1 MKQKYI
7 RLFSGEDHKSY
18 FKEEVPTFDT
28 EQHLG
33 SYSKKIPTKG
43 MMFRI
48 FKAGLVY
55 DWHNA
60 PQPQYIVYLEGEV
73 EVEASGGEKR
83 VFKPGDVLFATDL
96 TGKGHISKT
105 LTDGRSI
112 IITTQDTPEEQLS
125 SSTMSSKL

>member
-1 MKQKYI
+1 MKKYVT
-7 RLFSGEDHKSY
+7 LFTEDDNKSY
-18 FKEEVPTFDT
+18 FKEEAPIY
-28 EQHLG
+28 EINQPLG
-33 SYSKKIPTKG
+33 VYSKKIPAKG

-48 FKAGLVY
+48 FKAGAFY

-83 VFKPGDVLFATDL
+83 VFKPGDILFATDL

-105 LTDGRSI
+105 LSDGRSI
-112 IITTQDTPEEQLS
+112 IITTQDSYEPQFNS
-125 SSTMSSKL
+125 I

>member
-1 MKQKYI
+1 MKQKYTT
-7 RLFSGEDHKSY
+7 LFSGVDDKSY
-18 FKEEVPTFDT
+18 FKEETPICEA
-28 EQHLG
+28 EQPLG
-33 SYSKKIPTKG
+33 SYSTKIPTKG
-43 MMFRI
+43 MMFRM
-48 FKAGLVY
+48 FKAGLTY

-83 VFKPGDVLFATDL
+83 IFKPGDILFATDL

-112 IITTQDTPEEQLS
+112 IITTQESSEELHSPTLS
-125 SSTMSSKL
+125 SNL